1 MNKNYSL
8 NDLISEDE
16 LYHHGIKGQKWGVRR
31 YQNKDGSLTPA
42 GKKRSKADIRRDKMN
57 KLKDNDKLTDKERKI
72 AEYGS
77 LSKKEQWNMAAEKA
91 NKTLQERRAKQ
102 AIEDLSIAWVN
113 SQIEKNPDLGV
124 SKMETKQRQQQTGQ
138 EYLQEYASLTY
149 NEIRARASEVKRLDK
164 KYNEEGITYKQIKK
178 EEKAKRKAEKKAAK
192 QAR

>member
-1 MNKNYSL
+1 MAKYYRV
-8 NDLISEDE
+8 NDLISQEE

-31 YQNKDGSLTPA
+31 FQNKDGSLTPA

-91 NKTLQERRAKQ
+91 NKTLQERAIKQ
-102 AIEDLSIAWVN
+102 TVEDMSIAWVN
-113 SQIEKNPDLGV
+113 SQIEKNPQLGV
-124 SKMETKQRQQQTGQ
+124 DKMETKQRQQQTGQ

-149 NEIRARASEVKRLDK
+149 NEIRARASEVKKLDK

-192 QAR
+192 QAK

>member
-1 MNKNYSL
+1 MYRL
-8 NDLISEDE
+8 TDLVSSQE

-113 SQIEKNPDLGV
+113 SQIEKNPQLGV